1 MKGNRLSISS
11 GSGQAAPVAHQ
22 VAVPADDLWFQGH
35 FPGDPMLPGIA
46 QLHFVLEALKA
57 NLGASV
63 RLTGLKR
70 VRFKRVIRPGEA
82 IAIAAEPV
90 PDKDGLFRFQ
100 LTVEGENACS
110 GLMMTDR
117 ADADHS

>member
-1 MKGNRLSISS
+1 MAPRP
-11 GSGQAAPVAHQ
+11 GQAAPVSQQ
-22 VAVPADDLWFQGH
+22 VAVPADSLWFQGH

-46 QLHFVLEALKA
+46 QLHLVMESLREAL
-57 NLGASV
+57 GEGV

-82 IAIAAEPV
+82 IAIFAEPV
-90 PDKDGLFRFQ
+90 PDKPGLIRFQ

-110 GLMMTDR
+110 GLMMTR
-117 ADADHS
+117 MEDADHP